1 MANVNMTPAAG
12 ASNYPDLEKP
22 VAFYEK
28 IRRIDMADAKE
39 NEQCYDGQFD
49 ENRQG

>member
-1 MANVNMTPAAG
+1 MADVNMTPAAG

-28 IRRIDMADAKE
+28 IRPGLAEFMRAGMEYYIQHHRLD
-39 NEQCYDGQFD
+39 
-49 ENRQG
+49 